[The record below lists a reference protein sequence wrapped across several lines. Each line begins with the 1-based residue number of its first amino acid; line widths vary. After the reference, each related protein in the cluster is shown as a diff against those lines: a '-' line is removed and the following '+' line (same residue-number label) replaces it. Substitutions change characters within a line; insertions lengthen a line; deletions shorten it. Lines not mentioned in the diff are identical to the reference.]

1 MKTFV
6 HSAIAAHTRSTMA
19 RYAYALTVTIWLAA
33 PGLPH
38 AGITDAAKFET
49 LPNGLQ
55 VLLLENHKA
64 PVATFNVF
72 YKVGS
77 RNEQF
82 GKTGISHLCEHLMF
96 RGTKKLKPEEFSN
109 IIQENGGQGYAF
121 NRTDLTDYFEAI
133 NRDHF
138 DLPIS
143 L

>member
-1 MKTFV
+1 MHMKTFV
-6 HSAIAAHTRSTMA
+6 HSDIAAHTRSTMV
-19 RYAYALTVTIWLAA
+19 RYVYALIVTIWLAA
-33 PGLPH
+33 AGLAH
-38 AGITDAAKFET
+38 AGITDAVKFET

-82 GKTGISHLCEHLMF
+82 VKTGISNLCEHLMF

-109 IIQENGGQGYAF
+109 SIQENVGQYHS
-121 NRTDLTDYFEAI
+121 RTQASSNSY
-133 NRDHF
+133 
-138 DLPIS
+138 
-143 L
+143 